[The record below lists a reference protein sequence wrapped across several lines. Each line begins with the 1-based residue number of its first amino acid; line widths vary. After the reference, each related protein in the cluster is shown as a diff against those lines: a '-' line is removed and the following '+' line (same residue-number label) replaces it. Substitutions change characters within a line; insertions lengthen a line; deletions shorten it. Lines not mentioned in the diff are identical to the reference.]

1 MVSTKGELRVVNS
14 SEPINSCDS
23 GLSDSNDSWAA
34 EYLALS
40 KVYDFAHDP
49 DDPLVTRQSK
59 VRLHGL
65 LFPLNEKYEIQ
76 LQNLFAAHDSLYH
89 GGPRHEILTGRMQQ
103 MILHAAE
110 RSKDKDVGE
119 FTYISLDP
127 QDYTI
132 FSCHMVNVPVVKIHT
147 RPEACWFIGMMRFE
161 GTALG
166 LSMGRMRVERNRTP
180 AGAHLISLRS
190 KYRAL
195 TNPVIQQEAV
205 DVYRRLIDPTS

>member
-14 SEPINSCDS
+14 SKPINSCES
-23 GLSDSNDSWAA
+23 RLSDSKDSWAA
-34 EYLALS
+34 EYLALAQI
-40 KVYDFAHDP
+40 YDFAHDP

-59 VRLHGL
+59 VSLYGL
-65 LFPLNEKYEIQ
+65 LFPLKEKYELQ
-76 LQNLFAAHDSLYH
+76 LQTLFTAHESLYH
-89 GGPRHEILTGRMQQ
+89 GGPPHEILTGRMQQ

-110 RSKDKDVGE
+110 RSKDKDVGA

-132 FSCHMVNVPVVKIHT
+132 FSYHKVNVPVVKIHT
-147 RPEACWFIGMMRFE
+147 RPEACWFMGMMRFE
-161 GTALG
+161 GSALG

-195 TNPVIQQEAV
+195 TNPAIQQEAV
-205 DVYRRLIDPTS
+205 DAYRRLIGPTL